1 MLVWQTLRKGDRGQ
15 IGQRNKTSILWAGGP
30 YAFSGEPPLLFL
42 RSDERNKI
50 KILLRLEYICAT
62 M

>member
-30 YAFSGEPPLLFL
+30 YAFSGELPLLFFAS
-42 RSDERNKI
+42 R
-50 KILLRLEYICAT
+50 
-62 M
+62 